1 MQVRCDHIHLRSQ
14 DPVAAA
20 KFYADAFG
28 GKEIRRVGEPEI
40 RRIDIDVGGLAL
52 FIERADDGIGPS
64 PAAPHRGLEHV
75 GFGVDNVEA
84 ALAELQALGVEVVS
98 GVKRLRADL
107 AIAFVRGPDQVLI
120 ELLQRS

>member
-20 KFYADAFG
+20 QFYAAAFG
-28 GKEIRRVGEPEI
+28 GTEIRRVGEPEI
-40 RRIDIDVGGLAL
+40 RRIDVDVGGLAL

-75 GFGVDNVEA
+75 GFCVDDIEA
-84 ALAELQALGVEVVS
+84 AMTELQALGVEVVS
-98 GVKRLRADL
+98 GVNKLRADL
-107 AIAFVRGPDQVLI
+107 SIAFVRGPDRVLI
-120 ELLQRS
+120 ELLQRG